1 MSTSGT
7 SAGSFTGSSLFASSL
22 AQQLQNAVNIASIPM
37 DNLQTEQT
45 TLQNQE
51 SEFGTLSS
59 DFTALSTALTSI
71 DSATG
76 SSSYGVTISNT
87 KVASASVGSGVLAG
101 TYSLTVTSPGANT
114 NTISNDSGLLTVT
127 DPTQQNLSTSTSFTL
142 LVGPSG
148 DQTQYN
154 ITDSTGTLDGLA
166 NAINSSGANVQAT
179 VVNVGSSSS
188 PDYRLSVQSLDF
200 APDTVQ
206 LEDNGNN
213 NADMLT
219 QLGSGGSYVQYSVN
233 GEPSVNSSSQ
243 SLTLSTGLTVNV
255 LGTGATSITVSQNGD
270 SIANALS
277 NFANAYNAALADV
290 NKNRGQNGGA
300 LTGDSSIFSLTEA
313 LNNLGGYSGS
323 TGSVASLANLGLT
336 FDPNG
341 NLDFN
346 ASTFDQAASS
356 NMTDVLN
363 FLGSVSGSTGFLG
376 AANNILTGIT
386 DPLTGL
392 LPQATQNIS
401 TEINNI
407 GTQITNDQSQVTQL
421 QQTLQAQLSAA
432 DASIASLE
440 QQANYFQMMFQ
451 TQNAD
456 AQLGY

>member
-1 MSTSGT
+1 LQG
-7 SAGSFTGSSLFASSL
+7 
-22 AQQLQNAVNIASIPM
+22 QQ
-37 DNLQTEQT
+37 
-45 TLQNQE
+45 

-59 DFTALSTALTSI
+59 DFTALSTALSSI

-76 SSSYGVTISNT
+76 SSSYGATISNT

-101 TYSLTVTSPGANT
+101 TYSLDVTNTGANT
-114 NTISNDSGLLTVT
+114 NTLSNDNGLLLVT
-127 DPTQQNLSTSTSFTL
+127 DPTQSNLSTSTSFTL
-142 LVGPSG
+142 AVNSN
-148 DQTQYN
+148 TYN
-154 ITDSTGTLDGLA
+154 ITDSAGTLDGLA

-206 LEDNGNN
+206 LEDNGNS

-219 QLGSGGSYVQYSVN
+219 QLGTGGSYVAYSVN

-243 SLTLSTGLTVNV
+243 SLTLSPGLTVNV
-255 LGTGATSITVSQNGD
+255 LGTGDTTITVSQNGD

-277 NFANAYNAALADV
+277 NFANAYNAALAEVD
-290 NKNRGQNGGA
+290 KNRGQNGGA
-300 LTGDSSIFSLTEA
+300 LTGDGSIFSLTEA
-313 LNNLGGYSGS
+313 LNSLGGYSGS
-323 TGSVASLANLGLT
+323 TGSVASLANVGLT
-336 FDPNG
+336 FDQNG

-346 ASTFDQAASS
+346 ASTFDQAAGS

-363 FLGSVSGSTGFLG
+363 FLGSISGSTGFLG

-386 DPLTGL
+386 DPLSGL
-392 LPQATQNIS
+392 LPQATQSIS

>member
-7 SAGSFTGSSLFASSL
+7 SAGSFTGSSLFSSSL

-45 TLQNQE
+45 TLQNRE

-59 DFTALSTALTSI
+59 DFTALSTALSSI

-76 SSSYGVTISNT
+76 SSSYGATVSNT

-101 TYSLTVTSPGANT
+101 TYSLDVTNTGSNT
-114 NTISNDSGLLTVT
+114 NTLSNDSGLLLVT
-127 DPTQQNLSTSTSFTL
+127 DPTQSNLSASTSFTL
-142 LVGPSG
+142 VVNSN
-148 DQTQYN
+148 TYN
-154 ITDSTGTLDGLA
+154 ITDSAGTLDGLA

-255 LGTGATSITVSQNGD
+255 LGTGTTSITVSQNGD

-277 NFANAYNAALADV
+277 NFANAYNTALAEVD
-290 NKNRGQNGGA
+290 KNRGQNGGA
-300 LTGDSSIFSLTEA
+300 LTGDGSIFSLTEV

-386 DPLTGL
+386 DPITGL
-392 LPQATQNIS
+392 LPQATQSIS
-401 TEINNI
+401 TEISSI
-407 GTQITNDQSQVTQL
+407 GTQITTDQNQVTQL

>member
-1 MSTSGT
+1 MSTSGTSGT

-45 TLQNQE
+45 TLQGQQT
-51 SEFGTLSS
+51 EFGTLSS
-59 DFTALSTALTSI
+59 DFTALSTALSSI

-76 SSSYGVTISNT
+76 SSSYGATVSNT

-101 TYSLTVTSPGANT
+101 TYSLDVTNTGSNT
-114 NTISNDSGLLTVT
+114 NTISNDSGLLLVT
-127 DPTQQNLSTSTSFTL
+127 DPTQSNLSTSTSFTL
-142 LVGPSG
+142 VVNSN
-148 DQTQYN
+148 TYN
-154 ITDSTGTLDGLA
+154 ITDSAGTLDGLA

-255 LGTGATSITVSQNGD
+255 LGTGTTSITVSQNGD

-277 NFANAYNAALADV
+277 NFANAYNTALAEVD
-290 NKNRGQNGGA
+290 KNRGQNGGA
-300 LTGDSSIFSLTEA
+300 LTGDGSIFSLTEA

-323 TGSVASLANLGLT
+323 TGSVESLASLGLT

-341 NLDFN
+341 NLDFD
-346 ASTFDQAASS
+346 ASTFDQAASA

-376 AANNILTGIT
+376 VANNILTGIT

-392 LPQATQNIS
+392 LPQATQSIS
-401 TEINNI
+401 TEISGI